1 WKRCFRS
8 EIRCLFAPS
17 KQIAVGWP
25 RTPNGIYVTEKSSLF
40 LFSIFIIAKNGPSP
54 DGKTGAG
61 TVQPPV
67 HCCVATYGKRYV
79 ILRLPLTSPL
89 TRGKKPDLLGGPT

>member
-1 WKRCFRS
+1 CK
-8 EIRCLFAPS
+8 L
-17 KQIAVGWP
+17 IAVGWSG
-25 RTPNGIYVTEKSSLF
+25 RRIGIYVTEKSRLF
-40 LFSIFIIAKNGPSP
+40 LFSIFIIAKNDPFP

-67 HCCVATYGKRYV
+67 HCCVATCGKRYV